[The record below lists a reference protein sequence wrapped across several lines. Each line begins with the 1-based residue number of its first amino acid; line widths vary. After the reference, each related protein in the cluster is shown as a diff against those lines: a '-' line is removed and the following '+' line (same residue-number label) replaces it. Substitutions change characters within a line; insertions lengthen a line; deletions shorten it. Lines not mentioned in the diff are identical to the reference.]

1 MAILSLLLF
10 SGAVRAQKQVYNI
23 QHYCIDEKPLK
34 HTGCDIEGNEYSFLF
49 VDPDKKQVTLF
60 LSDTK
65 MAFAIVGIATDETS
79 GSTVYTLR
87 NTEGTTQLTVN
98 KPQNNIVL
106 SSPVRR
112 ITLKAGKSTKM
123 E

>member
-1 MAILSLLLF
+1 
-10 SGAVRAQKQVYNI
+10 
-23 QHYCIDEKPLK
+23 
-34 HTGCDIEGNEYSFLF
+34 
-49 VDPDKKQVTLF
+49 
-60 LSDTK
+60 